1 MFKCTCSICQKYSNK
16 ETVYWIKQYDIN
28 KKDIT
33 WKDISWFA
41 SIGFI
46 NSKLM
51 YMKYIWGSKYK
62 RVFKNTENATDISWL
77 FNLLDLERVERRQM

>member
-16 ETVYWIKQYDIN
+16 EVVYWIKQYDIN

-77 FNLLDLERVERRQM
+77 FLLLCKLLHYIKN